1 MCVIW
6 VDDCL
11 FFCKDKQQIN
21 DSIKEL
27 SKHMPLTK
35 EDSVIAFL
43 GIKIERNNSSYTLSQ
58 PGLIQKIIEAVDMV
72 DCNSAKTPAASV
84 PISTDPDGI
93 SHNEI
98 WEYRSLVG
106 MLMFLANNTSRPDI
120 AYATHQ
126 CARFSHS
133 PKASHSLAIKRIVRY
148 LKGTPEMGII
158 MTPTKTLTVDCYV
171 DADFAGLF
179 GAEDSQNP
187 ICAKSRTGYVL
198 FLANCPLMWVSKM
211 QTEIASST
219 MESEYIALSQSMR
232 DLIPVRRLLQL
243 ICDTILPEQIQ
254 NANIHSSVIEDNSG
268 ALQLARV
275 PRITPRTKHY
285 AIKYHFFREYVKKG
299 DIKLYKIETT
309 KQRADIFTK
318 GLVQAVFETI
328 RKLLMG
334 W

>member
-72 DCNSAKTPAASV
+72 DCHSAKTPAASV
-84 PISTDPDGI
+84 PISTDPDGM

-98 WEYRSLVG
+98 WEYRTLVG
-106 MLMFLANNTSRPDI
+106 MLMFLANNTRPDI

-148 LKGTPEMGII
+148 LKLSCTFRFSLP
-158 MTPTKTLTVDCYV
+158 
-171 DADFAGLF
+171 
-179 GAEDSQNP
+179 
-187 ICAKSRTGYVL
+187 
-198 FLANCPLMWVSKM
+198 VSNYRKFRFR
-211 QTEIASST
+211 IGST
-219 MESEYIALSQSMR
+219 R
-232 DLIPVRRLLQL
+232 
-243 ICDTILPEQIQ
+243 
-254 NANIHSSVIEDNSG
+254 
-268 ALQLARV
+268 
-275 PRITPRTKHY
+275 KY
-285 AIKYHFFREYVKKG
+285 AA
-299 DIKLYKIETT
+299 IETMT
-309 KQRADIFTK
+309 
-318 GLVQAVFETI
+318 TI
-328 RKLLMG
+328 SSG
-334 W
+334 F